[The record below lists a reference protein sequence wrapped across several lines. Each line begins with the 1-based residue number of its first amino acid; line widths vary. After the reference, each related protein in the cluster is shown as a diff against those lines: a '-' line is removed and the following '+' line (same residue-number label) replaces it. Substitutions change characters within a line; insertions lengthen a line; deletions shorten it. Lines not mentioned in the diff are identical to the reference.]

1 MKLVVWLVAL
11 FALGAVLSARG
22 PALEAG
28 AGEISKVWW
37 LDSPDQISGAEVPE
51 ASSTLQRGYFSM
63 TVYMHTTSLT
73 GGHNYSV
80 WWVIFQNPGA
90 CNDGCGDDD
99 INAVVAG
106 GPNPAGIGVH
116 FGGVFTAP
124 ADGRISLS
132 SRILEDTVESCARAL
147 PYSLVC
153 APLRDAATA
162 NALVFLV
169 DNGPSVEGAAP
180 SIEFNAGCRA
190 LVWFGYV
197 VAQYNNGP
205 YNCYRAQSTYHT
217 P

>member
-1 MKLVVWLVAL
+1 MRLVVLVVAL
-11 FALGAVLSARG
+11 VVLGAALSLRG
-22 PALEAG
+22 PDLEAG

-37 LDSPDQISGAEVPE
+37 LDNPSQVSGAEVPQ

-63 TVYMHTTSLT
+63 TVYMHTTGLNP
-73 GGHNYSV
+73 GHNYSV
-80 WWVIFQNPGA
+80 WWAVFQNPGA

-124 ADGRISLS
+124 PDGRISLS
-132 SRILEDTVESCARAL
+132 SRILEDTVESCTGAQ
-147 PYSLVC
+147 PYAAVC
-153 APLRDAATA
+153 SPLRDAATA

-169 DNGPSVEGAAP
+169 DNGPAAEGVAP
-180 SIEFNAGCRA
+180 SIAFDAGCRN
-190 LVWFGYV
+190 LVWFGYI
-197 VAQYNNGP
+197 VAQYNKGP
-205 YNCYRAQSTYHT
+205 YDCYRAQSTYHT